1 MSPFMIPPQSKMD
14 TTVDIP
20 CNWEFFK
27 SCWKSCVIAI
37 KVHLKEKGTCQ
48 SAMLLSVMG
57 KECLHV
63 CRNLCILKHER
74 QDDDVILTKLN
85 EYFKAK
91 RNAIY
96 EGYAFNSLSQKPAES
111 FDPFLTT
118 LCKLAPTCLFGSF
131 EVENLMLSNPIV
143 TGMRPW
149 TLQTTSMRHHTK
161 NAINI
166 CCTNKMA
173 ANQRHEM
180 EQSDSFH

>member
-1 MSPFMIPPQSKMD
+1 MIPPLSKMD

-20 CNWEFFK
+20 YKWEFFK
-27 SCWKSCVIAI
+27 NCRKSCVIAM

-57 KECLHV
+57 KECLYVPV
-63 CRNLCILKHER
+63 CRNLCITKHEG

-96 EGYAFNSLSQKPAES
+96 EGYAFNSPSQKPAES
-111 FDPFLTT
+111 FDQFLTT
-118 LCKLAPTCLFGSF
+118 LCKNAATFQFGSF
-131 EVENLMLSNPIV
+131 EDENLMLHDPIV

-149 TLQTTSMRHHTK
+149 TLQTTSLRHHTK

-166 CCTNKMA
+166 CHTNKMA

-180 EQSDSFH
+180 EQSDNFH